1 MWKYMLAASGLG
13 LMLACQPVQPSGHAH
28 GEETHSHDE
37 EGDHS
42 HADEGAVSVTKWT
55 DQVELFVEFKPLV
68 VGEVSRFAAHFTRM
82 SDYKPIREGSVT
94 VSLIVG
100 GKGIRQTV
108 ESPSSPG
115 IFNPGLQP
123 TSSGVGQ
130 LIFDLTTPGF
140 SERVV
145 LENITVFANAAE
157 AAAAMPGE
165 DASGDAVDFLKE
177 QAWKIDFAIE
187 QVHRQPIH
195 EVIHTSGEFQPV
207 KGEEKIIAAKSS
219 GIVFFNNAKLQE
231 GREVRAGDPLFII
244 NSQGLVQANLEE
256 KYKVA
261 KARLDKTKANF
272 ERAEDLLTRQI
283 IGQKEYEQ
291 RKMEYSVA
299 EAEFQTLT
307 KSYSAG
313 GQSITSSMSGIIKN
327 IMVSDGQ
334 FVDEGAPLMEI
345 TNNRRLILQAEVSQ
359 KYLPL
364 LGRVKS
370 ANFKTPYQQEVQSL
384 EDYNGRLVTYGKV
397 LEPGNSFIPVLFELD
412 NLRELIPGSF
422 VELFLLANP
431 IENALA
437 VPKSALMQDYNLQYV
452 YVETAGESFE
462 KRPVKLG
469 VDDGFYVQ
477 VISGLSEGEWVVAK
491 GAYQIKMASMS
502 STIPAH
508 GHTH

>member
-1 MWKYMLAASGLG
+1 MWKYILAASGLG

-157 AAAAMPGE
+157 ATAAMPGE

-272 ERAEDLLTRQI
+272 ERAEDLLAKQI

-291 RKMEYSVA
+291 RKMDYSIA

-307 KSYSAG
+307 RSYSA
-313 GQSITSSMSGIIKN
+313 N
-327 IMVSDGQ
+327 GQ

-452 YVETAGESFE
+452 YVEPAGESFE
-462 KRPVKLG
+462 KRPVKPG
-469 VDDGFYVQ
+469 
-477 VISGLSEGEWVVAK
+477 
-491 GAYQIKMASMS
+491 
-502 STIPAH
+502 
-508 GHTH
+508 